1 MRGSIYASENV
12 LILEV
17 LEFTSFFSFWY
28 WVLVILVWGMSAQII
43 LSVPFHTLQQAK
55 SKSKEQQG
63 ELLISLQLHARRTV
77 AAYTPNMSLFLIIM
91 GGFLFGF
98 CGFTGFFY
106 HSEPLQALLFL
117 MAPVTFV
124 AYLRLRLA
132 RGICDAVP
140 VFDVFYRTVWW
151 HRFWTIF
158 IAGLSIFLTAFWGL
172 AYNINNLVLGL

>member
-1 MRGSIYASENV
+1 MKGSVYASENV
-12 LILEV
+12 LIFEV

-28 WVLVILVWGMSAQII
+28 WALVILVWGISAQII
-43 LSVPFHTLQQAK
+43 LSVPFHTLQLAK
-55 SKSKEQQG
+55 SQTQEHQN

-77 AAYTPNMSLFLIIM
+77 AAYTPNTSLFLSIT

-98 CGFTGFFY
+98 CGFTGFYFN
-106 HSEPLQALLFL
+106 SEPLQALLFL
-117 MAPVTFV
+117 MVPLTLV

-132 RGICDAVP
+132 RSICDAVP
-140 VFDVFYRTVWW
+140 VFDVVYRTLWW
-151 HRFWTIF
+151 HRFWTIL

>member
-91 GGFLFGF
+91 GWVFIWILWVYGV
-98 CGFTGFFY
+98 
-106 HSEPLQALLFL
+106 LL
-117 MAPVTFV
+117 
-124 AYLRLRLA
+124 
-132 RGICDAVP
+132 
-140 VFDVFYRTVWW
+140 
-151 HRFWTIF
+151 
-158 IAGLSIFLTAFWGL
+158 SQ
-172 AYNINNLVLGL
+172 